1 MSEEMDKLKLDK
13 LKLIEEDLKQK
24 SVEIDTKEK
33 EFNDSILAKEKELL
47 DREHK
52 ITSQLN
58 IVTKDK
64 LLVSITQSV
73 SDIFSLYEASVGTIE
88 GCKEL
93 INNIVGAKD
102 RIDIQMKDG

>member
-1 MSEEMDKLKLDK
+1 MSEEIDK

-24 SVEIDTKEK
+24 AAEIDTKEK
-33 EFNDSILAKEKELL
+33 ESNDRILAKEKELL
-47 DREHK
+47 DREQK

-93 INNIVGAKD
+93 INNIVVAKD
-102 RIDIQMKDG
+102 TIDIQMKDG

>member
-1 MSEEMDKLKLDK
+1 MSEEMDK
-13 LKLIEEDLKQK
+13 LKLIEEDLKQN

-33 EFNDSILAKEKELL
+33 ESNDRILAKEKELL
-47 DREHK
+47 DREQK

>member
-1 MSEEMDKLKLDK
+1 MSEEMDK

-33 EFNDSILAKEKELL
+33 ESNDRILAKEKELL
-47 DREHK
+47 DREQK

>member
-1 MSEEMDKLKLDK
+1 MSEEMDK

-33 EFNDSILAKEKELL
+33 ESNDRILAKEKELL

>member
-1 MSEEMDKLKLDK
+1 MSEEMDK

-33 EFNDSILAKEKELL
+33 ESNDRILAKEKELL
-47 DREHK
+47 DREQTV
-52 ITSQLN
+52 TSQLN

>member
-1 MSEEMDKLKLDK
+1 MSEEMDK

-24 SVEIDTKEK
+24 AAEIDTKEK
-33 EFNDSILAKEKELL
+33 ESNDRILAKEKELL

>member
-1 MSEEMDKLKLDK
+1 MSEEMDK

-33 EFNDSILAKEKELL
+33 ESNDRILAKEKELL

-93 INNIVGAKD
+93 INNIVGAKAA
-102 RIDIQMKDG
+102 IDVQMRNG